1 MAVTSAW
8 TAIHT
13 GPLLLPCR
21 QLTSGLRNPPHT
33 GPGSTVDLRFLGA
46 SVSRTQSSQA
56 IRGLQT
62 LSGPPVFVTERGQ
75 SEGSGGAGAVP
86 GGCGQPGS
94 PLGTLW
100 VLVTAASPQI
110 RHRKLSLSSGAPESG
125 RRALGAGGLSL
136 GHAMT
141 CTVTR
146 AAVSP
151 HSGQRRGLASA
162 GFLADVLPVC
172 PHLRGTGPRERVH
185 GRSLHPVLRGSPH
198 PVFLGSHRT
207 PSSWGVTAP
216 HLPGGSSHPIL
227 LGSHHTLS
235 ACCWKEVEAVVSGQS
250 RLSAGWRLPD
260 FGAAPCPRARDCDL
274 SGKGSLQ
281 MRLSEGSRDER
292 WSWGPDCRLLS
303 L

>member
-216 HLPGGSSHPIL
+216 HPPGGSLHPIF
-227 LGSHHTLS
+227 LGGHRTPSSWGVTI
-235 ACCWKEVEAVVSGQS
+235 
-250 RLSAGWRLPD
+250 
-260 FGAAPCPRARDCDL
+260 PCPRAV
-274 SGKGSLQ
+274 GKRWRRWSVASPDS
-281 MRLSEGSRDER
+281 RLAGGSRTSGLLPVPEPATVTLVER
-292 WSWGPDCRLLS
+292 GLCRCD
-303 L
+303 